1 MVLPNGN
8 SKLEILPGPEGI
20 TEIRG
25 VDHSD
30 SRVRSEDALVIPPG
44 VVVMPGVILSAP
56 LFSESLSRFKPCIC
70 SPQLCSRVSR
80 FVAFCCFCEDLNE
93 DVFIC
98 FNFIEDVEFAVPT
111 GCLGSNELG
120 TFFKGENWQSEHFSV
135 VSGVAS
141 ID

>member
-30 SRVRSEDALVIPPG
+30 SRVRSEDALMVPPG
-44 VVVMPGVILSAP
+44 VVVVPGVVLSAS

-70 SPQLCSRVSR
+70 SPQLCLGALC
-80 FVAFCCFCEDLNE
+80 FVAFCCLCEDLDK
-93 DVFIC
+93 DVFVC
-98 FNFIEDVEFAVPT
+98 FDFIEDVKFTVPT
-111 GCLGSNELG
+111 ECLGVNEPSM
-120 TFFKGENWQSEHFSV
+120 FFKSKDWHGECFGVISR
-135 VSGVAS
+135 VAS